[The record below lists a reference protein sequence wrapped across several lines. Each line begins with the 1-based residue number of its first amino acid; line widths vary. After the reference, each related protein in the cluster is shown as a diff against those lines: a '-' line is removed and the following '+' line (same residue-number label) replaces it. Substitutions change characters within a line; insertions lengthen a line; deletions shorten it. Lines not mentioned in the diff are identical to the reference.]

1 MSSRRECIICPHS
14 SCFPALHFLSLPSI
28 FAAGYSADSD
38 YHSEYGFPLQQQ
50 NCVDP
55 NAPTSQFLQ
64 AAAPPPPPPDQAMV
78 SPFNAQPQQQYFDPG
93 GGGGVQLQQD
103 FYNQQVRYE
112 NSLSLL
118 DTQLSLAVTHDRL
131 CRRYGEPLTKFCN
144 SLFSSF

>member
-1 MSSRRECIICPHS
+1 MLTR
-14 SCFPALHFLSLPSI
+14 SLFISAS

-64 AAAPPPPPPDQAMV
+64 PAAAPAPPATDQAMV

-103 FYNQQVRYE
+103 FYNQQVR
-112 NSLSLL
+112 
-118 DTQLSLAVTHDRL
+118 
-131 CRRYGEPLTKFCN
+131 
-144 SLFSSF
+144 

>member
-1 MSSRRECIICPHS
+1 MPEGMHHLSSLILLASPLT
-14 SCFPALHFLSLPSI
+14 LHFRSS

-64 AAAPPPPPPDQAMV
+64 PAAADQAMV

-93 GGGGVQLQQD
+93 GGGGGVPLQQD
-103 FYNQQVRYE
+103 FYNQQVR
-112 NSLSLL
+112 
-118 DTQLSLAVTHDRL
+118 
-131 CRRYGEPLTKFCN
+131 
-144 SLFSSF
+144 

>member
-1 MSSRRECIICPHS
+1 MPRRSESPEGMHHLSSLTHLA
-14 SCFPALHFLSLPSI
+14 CFPARSSFPLPS

-64 AAAPPPPPPDQAMV
+64 PAADQAMV

-93 GGGGVQLQQD
+93 GGSGVQLQQD
-103 FYNQQVRYE
+103 F
-112 NSLSLL
+112 
-118 DTQLSLAVTHDRL
+118 
-131 CRRYGEPLTKFCN
+131 
-144 SLFSSF
+144 

>member
-14 SCFPALHFLSLPSI
+14 SCLPPRSLFISAS

-64 AAAPPPPPPDQAMV
+64 PAADQAMV

-93 GGGGVQLQQD
+93 GGGGGVPLQQD
-103 FYNQQVRYE
+103 FYNQQVR
-112 NSLSLL
+112 
-118 DTQLSLAVTHDRL
+118 
-131 CRRYGEPLTKFCN
+131 
-144 SLFSSF
+144 